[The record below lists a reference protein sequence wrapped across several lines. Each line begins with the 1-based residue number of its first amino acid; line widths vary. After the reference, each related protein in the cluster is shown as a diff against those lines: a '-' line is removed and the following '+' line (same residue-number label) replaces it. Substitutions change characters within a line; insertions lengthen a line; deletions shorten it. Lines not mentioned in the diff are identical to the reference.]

1 MIRILI
7 VDDEPIARGG
17 IRTLLGTQPDMEV
30 VGECASGEEAIQ
42 AIRSAR
48 PDVVFLDIQMPD
60 GDGFQVLESLHEED
74 GAPRIV
80 FVTAYDDYAVR
91 AFEVNAVD
99 YLLKPFDRRRFL
111 STLDRIRTALE
122 VGADPAG
129 ARERLRDLLEEFGLR
144 RDAGSSRSYRDGRVI
159 VRDRGRI
166 RFVREGDIDWLEVRG
181 NYVRLHVGD
190 RSYLVRDTLTSLE
203 ERLDARRFLRISRS
217 HSLNVERLEEMRRL
231 PNGRYAFRLAG
242 GVELE
247 SSRRYGERV
256 ERFFGI
262 K

>member
-1 MIRILI
+1 VIRILI

-159 VRDRGRI
+159 VRDLDGSGSSARETSTGSRCGETTSACTSGIGATWCGIRSRLLRSGWTRG
-166 RFVREGDIDWLEVRG
+166 D
-181 NYVRLHVGD
+181 
-190 RSYLVRDTLTSLE
+190 S
-203 ERLDARRFLRISRS
+203 
-217 HSLNVERLEEMRRL
+217 
-231 PNGRYAFRLAG
+231 
-242 GVELE
+242 
-247 SSRRYGERV
+247 
-256 ERFFGI
+256 
-262 K
+262 